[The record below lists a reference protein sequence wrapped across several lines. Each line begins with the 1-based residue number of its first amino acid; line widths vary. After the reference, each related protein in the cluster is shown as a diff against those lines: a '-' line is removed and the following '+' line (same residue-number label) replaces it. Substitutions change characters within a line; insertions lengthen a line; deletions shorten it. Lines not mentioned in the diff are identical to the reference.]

1 MLDKDLAA
9 DEKRTLIAHVC
20 DRALLFKTAR
30 QRTNLGL
37 VHNYYWSSTGLDWSD
52 YAQRAVY
59 VSRDTVA
66 PTLSHISV
74 AGTSVVLTFS
84 EALGAASGLANSAFT
99 VMKTVQSVEETL
111 TLSAA
116 PVISGAAVTLT
127 LSAAVESI
135 DTVTVR
141 YDKPDSGS
149 NNKLADRTDNEVE
162 DFTTEADAAPHV
174 VSIARQNPSASP
186 TNASSLI
193 WRVTFS
199 KDVSNVDATDF
210 QVSGTTATPTDVTEV
225 TASTV
230 YDVTA
235 SGGNLAGLDAPVT
248 LMFATG
254 QNIADTD
261 GTALAGTAPT
271 GTNESTWVVDNTAPR
286 VTSIARQTPAS
297 SPTNADSLTWRVT
310 FDEDVANVDATG
322 FEVSGTAATPTAVSE
337 VTASTVYDVTVSG
350 GNLAALDATVTLTF
364 AAGQDIADTAG
375 NALANTTP
383 TGANDNDYVVDN
395 VKPTVTITG
404 VPMTSTAAFTATIT
418 FLEPVNGFAVGDI
431 TVGNGT
437 AAAFTGS
444 EGDTEFTALIT
455 PTADGAVTV
464 DVAADVATDAM
475 GNGNT
480 AAAQASSTYT
490 APLDNTAPRVT
501 SIARQ
506 TPASSPTNADSLT
519 WRVTFSEDVEN
530 VDATDFEVSGTT
542 ATPTAVSEVTAS
554 TVYDV
559 TVSGGNLGSLD
570 APVTLAFVA
579 GQDIDDPA
587 GNALAS
593 TAPTGANENGFV
605 VDNTAPR
612 VVSIERQTPSSPTN
626 ASSLTWRVTFSE
638 DVENVDETDFTV
650 SNTIAALTTAA
661 VAGSSA
667 QYDVTAA
674 GGDLGS
680 LNTLVTLAFVAG
692 QDIDDPV
699 GHALA
704 STAPTGANESTW
716 VVDNTAPRVTS
727 IARQTPSSSP
737 TNADSLTWRVTF
749 NEDVENVDTMDFAV
763 TGTSATPT
771 AVSEVTASTV
781 YDVTVSGGNLADRN
795 APVTLTFAAGQNI
808 ADTAGNA
815 LSNTTP
821 TGTNDIDYV
830 VDNAKPTVTITGVP
844 MTGMAAFTAT
854 ITFLEPVNGF
864 VVGDIT
870 VGNGTAASFTGS
882 DGDTAF
888 TALIT
893 PTADGAVTVDVAA
906 DVATDAAGNGNT
918 AAAQASSVFDFAPR
932 VTSIARQ
939 TPASSPTNADSLTW
953 RVTFNEDVENV
964 DTMDFEVSGTTAT
977 PTAVSEVTAS
987 TVYDVTVS
995 GGNLADRNATVTL
1008 AFAAGRNIADTAD
1021 NALSNTTPTG
1031 TNDNAYVVDNAKP
1044 TVTITGV
1051 PMTSTAAFTAT
1062 ITFLEPVNGF
1072 VVGDIT
1078 VGNGTAASFTG
1089 SDGDT
1094 AFTALI
1100 TPTADGAVTVD
1111 VAADVATD
1119 AAGNGNTA
1127 AAQVSSVFDST
1138 APRVT
1143 SIARQTPS
1151 SSPTNADSL
1160 TWRVTF
1166 NEDVKNVD
1174 AMDFEVSGTTA
1185 TPTAVSEVTASTV
1198 YDVTVSGGNL
1208 ADRNAT
1214 VTLAF
1219 AAGQDIADTADN
1231 ALSNTTPTGATD
1243 NAYVVDNTKPT
1254 VTITGVPMTSTAA
1267 FTATIT
1273 FLEPVNG
1280 FVVGDI
1286 TVGNGTASSFTG
1298 SDGDTAFTALISP
1311 TADGPV
1317 TVDVAADVA
1326 TDAAGNGNTAAAQ
1339 VSSVFDSTA
1348 PRVTSIARQTPSSSP
1363 TNADSLT
1370 WRVTFNED
1378 VKNVDAMDF
1387 EVSGTTATPTAVSE
1401 VTASTVYDVT
1411 VSGGNLA
1418 DRNAT
1423 VTLAFA
1429 AGRNIADTADNAL
1442 SNTTPTGTNDNAY
1455 VVDNAKPTVTITGVP
1470 MTSTAAFTAT
1480 ITFLEPVNG
1489 FVVGDITVGN
1499 GTAASFTGSD
1509 GDTAFTALITPTA
1522 DGAVTVDVAADVATD
1537 AAGNGNTAAAQVSS
1551 VFDSTAPRVTSI
1563 ARQTPSSSPTNADS
1577 LTWRVTFNEDVKNV
1591 DAMDFEVSG
1600 TTATPTAVSEVTAST
1615 VYDVTVSGGN
1625 LADRNATVTLAFAA
1639 GQDIADT
1646 ADNALSNTTP
1656 TGATDNAYVV
1666 DNAKP
1671 TVTITGVP
1679 MTSTAAFTA
1688 TITFL
1693 EPVNGFV
1700 VGDITVGNGTA
1711 ASFTGSEGDTEFTAL
1726 ITPTADGAVTVDVAA
1741 DVATDAAGNGNTAAA
1756 QVSSTYT
1763 APLVDN
1769 TAPRVTSIAISPE
1782 PPRAS
1787 EEHGPFYTK
1796 EAFLAVPDGAVHGPG
1811 ATLTF
1816 TLTFSR
1822 DVTVTPDP
1830 DSRAQP
1836 ELVLDVFG
1844 RERRARY
1851 TGGSGTQELTFV
1863 WKVEKGDNDPDG
1875 LEVQQLALNGATIR
1889 DSQDRDTEPETF
1901 PSARHK
1907 AYRVRGGLHAMW
1919 LVVTGSAREGA
1930 PFTVKVQRDGG
1941 FDELAHAIVRMTD
1954 SGMEDPAP
1962 GQESAQNHGFR
1973 LMSFPFDAR
1982 SGEGADPQFSVG
1994 TVTPPGDGVAD
2005 ARTLTLQLFATDV
2018 GDSGVSYWYV
2028 AGDPVEVTVRVA
2040 DTGLA
2045 KDTPALSARNAW
2057 MREPRP
2063 AEAERDAVVALL
2075 FDVVLE
2081 PAATER
2087 VMVDYE
2093 TRNGTAFAGE
2103 DYETKSGTLTFEP
2116 GETLKTVEVRVLD
2129 DTHDEGSETMR
2140 LVLSNARG
2148 AAITDAEATGT
2159 INNTDPM
2166 PKSWLARFGRTASDH
2181 VVQAIAD
2188 RWRDGEPQTHF
2199 TLGGR
2204 QVDNL
2209 FRGRDA
2215 LGGALHPTATGNP
2228 ALRDESTWARMDRLR
2243 AEALA
2248 GSSLAGSRFA
2258 GGGSAGRSSAGSNVS
2273 GSLMGGRSPAEG
2285 SGPAGG
2291 GLAGDGLAGG
2301 RLAGGDRAGG
2311 DRAGGGLEGRS
2322 SARAALMN
2330 SLGLPTADLRG
2341 VLMGSS
2347 FFYARPLDEDGEQPE
2362 QPDWLGQWSAW
2373 GETAATWF
2381 SGADGPLSIDGEVAT
2396 AVLGVDSRWS
2406 RWLAGVTVSYSE
2418 GEGLYTHPEAAGGA
2432 VTSRLTSLNPYVH
2445 YRINEHSGLWGV
2457 VGYGVGGMTLTP
2469 ERAQSGIETGLV
2481 TAMAAFGGRGV
2492 LSVRSARV
2500 GAFELAVISDAL
2512 VTNTVSESTENLMGA
2527 AGATSRV
2534 RLMLEGS
2541 GSMQLASGGVLTPT
2555 LEAGLRYDGG
2565 DAEAGAGIEL
2575 GGGLGY
2581 AAGLLTVEVKG
2592 RMLLAHED
2600 TEYEEWGLSGSIRYQ
2615 PQSDGRGL
2623 SMNLGSA
2630 WGATQ
2635 GGVQSLWSVQ
2645 DASELARGAAMNAGQ
2660 RFQVEIGYGFG
2671 GREALAGGKADA
2683 LWVPFLG
2690 AEAADGGAQSLRM
2703 GVKLTSSPNVEMNL
2717 EFARRENGMESPEH
2731 AMQFNSLL
2739 RW

>member
-1 MLDKDLAA
+1 M
-9 DEKRTLIAHVC
+9 
-20 DRALLFKTAR
+20 
-30 QRTNLGL
+30 
-37 VHNYYWSSTGLDWSD
+37 
-52 YAQRAVY
+52 
-59 VSRDTVA
+59 
-66 PTLSHISV
+66 
-74 AGTSVVLTFS
+74 
-84 EALGAASGLANSAFT
+84 
-99 VMKTVQSVEETL
+99 
-111 TLSAA
+111 
-116 PVISGAAVTLT
+116 
-127 LSAAVESI
+127 
-135 DTVTVR
+135 
-141 YDKPDSGS
+141 
-149 NNKLADRTDNEVE
+149 
-162 DFTTEADAAPHV
+162 
-174 VSIARQNPSASP
+174 
-186 TNASSLI
+186 
-193 WRVTFS
+193 
-199 KDVSNVDATDF
+199 
-210 QVSGTTATPTDVTEV
+210 
-225 TASTV
+225 
-230 YDVTA
+230 
-235 SGGNLAGLDAPVT
+235 
-248 LMFATG
+248 
-254 QNIADTD
+254 
-261 GTALAGTAPT
+261 
-271 GTNESTWVVDNTAPR
+271 
-286 VTSIARQTPAS
+286 
-297 SPTNADSLTWRVT
+297 
-310 FDEDVANVDATG
+310 
-322 FEVSGTAATPTAVSE
+322 
-337 VTASTVYDVTVSG
+337 
-350 GNLAALDATVTLTF
+350 
-364 AAGQDIADTAG
+364 
-375 NALANTTP
+375 
-383 TGANDNDYVVDN
+383 
-395 VKPTVTITG
+395 
-404 VPMTSTAAFTATIT
+404 
-418 FLEPVNGFAVGDI
+418 VGDI

-437 AAAFTGS
+437 AS
-444 EGDTEFTALIT
+444 
-455 PTADGAVTV
+455 
-464 DVAADVATDAM
+464 
-475 GNGNT
+475 
-480 AAAQASSTYT
+480 
-490 APLDNTAPRVT
+490 
-501 SIARQ
+501 
-506 TPASSPTNADSLT
+506 
-519 WRVTFSEDVEN
+519 
-530 VDATDFEVSGTT
+530 
-542 ATPTAVSEVTAS
+542 
-554 TVYDV
+554 
-559 TVSGGNLGSLD
+559 
-570 APVTLAFVA
+570 
-579 GQDIDDPA
+579 
-587 GNALAS
+587 
-593 TAPTGANENGFV
+593 
-605 VDNTAPR
+605 
-612 VVSIERQTPSSPTN
+612 
-626 ASSLTWRVTFSE
+626 
-638 DVENVDETDFTV
+638 
-650 SNTIAALTTAA
+650 
-661 VAGSSA
+661 
-667 QYDVTAA
+667 
-674 GGDLGS
+674 
-680 LNTLVTLAFVAG
+680 
-692 QDIDDPV
+692 
-699 GHALA
+699 
-704 STAPTGANESTW
+704 
-716 VVDNTAPRVTS
+716 
-727 IARQTPSSSP
+727 
-737 TNADSLTWRVTF
+737 
-749 NEDVENVDTMDFAV
+749 
-763 TGTSATPT
+763 
-771 AVSEVTASTV
+771 
-781 YDVTVSGGNLADRN
+781 
-795 APVTLTFAAGQNI
+795 
-808 ADTAGNA
+808 
-815 LSNTTP
+815 
-821 TGTNDIDYV
+821 
-830 VDNAKPTVTITGVP
+830 
-844 MTGMAAFTAT
+844 
-854 ITFLEPVNGF
+854 
-864 VVGDIT
+864 
-870 VGNGTAASFTGS
+870 SFTGS

-918 AAAQASSVFDFAPR
+918 AATQASSTYTAPVIDNTAPR

-953 RVTFNEDVENV
+953 RVTFD
-964 DTMDFEVSGTTAT
+964 
-977 PTAVSEVTAS
+977 
-987 TVYDVTVS
+987 
-995 GGNLADRNATVTL
+995 
-1008 AFAAGRNIADTAD
+1008 
-1021 NALSNTTPTG
+1021 
-1031 TNDNAYVVDNAKP
+1031 
-1044 TVTITGV
+1044 
-1051 PMTSTAAFTAT
+1051 
-1062 ITFLEPVNGF
+1062 
-1072 VVGDIT
+1072 
-1078 VGNGTAASFTG
+1078 
-1089 SDGDT
+1089 
-1094 AFTALI
+1094 
-1100 TPTADGAVTVD
+1100 
-1111 VAADVATD
+1111 
-1119 AAGNGNTA
+1119 
-1127 AAQVSSVFDST
+1127 
-1138 APRVT
+1138 
-1143 SIARQTPS
+1143 
-1151 SSPTNADSL
+1151 
-1160 TWRVTF
+1160 
-1166 NEDVKNVD
+1166 EDVKNVD

-1219 AAGQDIADTADN
+1219 AAGQNIADTADN
-1231 ALSNTTPTGATD
+1231 ALSNTTPTGAND

-1298 SDGDTAFTALISP
+1298 SDGDTAFTALI
-1311 TADGPV
+1311 
-1317 TVDVAADVA
+1317 
-1326 TDAAGNGNTAAAQ
+1326 
-1339 VSSVFDSTA
+1339 
-1348 PRVTSIARQTPSSSP
+1348 
-1363 TNADSLT
+1363 
-1370 WRVTFNED
+1370 
-1378 VKNVDAMDF
+1378 
-1387 EVSGTTATPTAVSE
+1387 
-1401 VTASTVYDVT
+1401 
-1411 VSGGNLA
+1411 
-1418 DRNAT
+1418 
-1423 VTLAFA
+1423 
-1429 AGRNIADTADNAL
+1429 
-1442 SNTTPTGTNDNAY
+1442 
-1455 VVDNAKPTVTITGVP
+1455 
-1470 MTSTAAFTAT
+1470 
-1480 ITFLEPVNG
+1480 
-1489 FVVGDITVGN
+1489 
-1499 GTAASFTGSD
+1499 
-1509 GDTAFTALITPTA
+1509 TPTA

-1537 AAGNGNTAAAQVSS
+1537 AAGNGNTAAAQ
-1551 VFDSTAPRVTSI
+1551 
-1563 ARQTPSSSPTNADS
+1563 
-1577 LTWRVTFNEDVKNV
+1577 
-1591 DAMDFEVSG
+1591 
-1600 TTATPTAVSEVTAST
+1600 
-1615 VYDVTVSGGN
+1615 
-1625 LADRNATVTLAFAA
+1625 AA
-1639 GQDIADT
+1639 
-1646 ADNALSNTTP
+1646 
-1656 TGATDNAYVV
+1656 
-1666 DNAKP
+1666 
-1671 TVTITGVP
+1671 
-1679 MTSTAAFTA
+1679 
-1688 TITFL
+1688 
-1693 EPVNGFV
+1693 
-1700 VGDITVGNGTA
+1700 
-1711 ASFTGSEGDTEFTAL
+1711 
-1726 ITPTADGAVTVDVAA
+1726 
-1741 DVATDAAGNGNTAAA
+1741 
-1756 QVSSTYT
+1756 STYT

-1863 WKVEKGDNDPDG
+1863 WTVEKGDNDPDG

-2005 ARTLTLQLFATDV
+2005 ARTLTLQLFAIDV

-2063 AEAERDAVVALL
+2063 EEAERDAVVALL

-2116 GETLKTVEVRVLD
+2116 GETLKTVDVRVLD

-2188 RWRDGEPQTHF
+2188 RWRDGVPQTHF

-2215 LGGALHPTATGNP
+2215 LGGAFHPTATGNP

-2258 GGGSAGRSSAGSNVS
+2258 GGGSAGRSPAGSNVS

-2301 RLAGGDRAGG
+2301 RLAGGDPAGG

-2396 AVLGVDSRWS
+2396 AVLGVDSRWN

-2469 ERAQSGIETGLV
+2469 ERAQSGIETGLT

-2492 LSVRSARV
+2492 LSVRSARL

-2717 EFARRENGMESPEH
+2717 EFARRENGMESPEY